1 MKFFIRKKKQ
11 ASFLGGKLWRI
22 LLIFKGI
29 NITFKPNKTYCGL
42 ALELKVGYNK
52 PTKLQK
58 EWLKNLEDNNWLALC
73 LNNYEEI
80 VETIDKYLKNV

>member
-1 MKFFIRKKKQ
+1 
-11 ASFLGGKLWRI
+11 
-22 LLIFKGI
+22 
-29 NITFKPNKTYCGL
+29 L
-42 ALELKVGYNK
+42 ALELKVGNNK